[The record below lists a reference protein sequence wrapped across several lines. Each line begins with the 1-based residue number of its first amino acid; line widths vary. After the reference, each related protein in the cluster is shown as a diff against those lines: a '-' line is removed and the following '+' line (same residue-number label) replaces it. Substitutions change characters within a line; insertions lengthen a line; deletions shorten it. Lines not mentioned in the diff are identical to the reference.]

1 MATRLEGNTVYAAG
15 LVQGIVLV
23 TFPAASTIF
32 TDPAQYDLSNTQYGT
47 MFVPQVITAITASL
61 LAGGLARRIGSKR
74 AFLLGL
80 LADLASMVLL
90 LVSTLAMGNGALAY
104 GLLLAAT
111 ACLGVGFGLTVPSI
125 NTFAAV
131 FHPDRVDNSVLVL
144 NALLGAGTALAPLF
158 VAIFVGLGFW
168 WGLPLTSVV
177 LIVALIGVSLRLPL
191 RAGARESG
199 AEPRARGRIPRQ
211 FWMFAGFAVLYG
223 MCETMNGNWAQVD
236 MTKNVGAS
244 ATQAS
249 LALTAFWAMVTV
261 GRVLFAEIQ
270 RSFPTR
276 RAYHVLPFVLAAALL
291 AVAALPADSPWL
303 GVVAFGIAGLGC
315 SALLP
320 LTISFSQEQLVVM
333 SGSVAGAV
341 IAFYQV
347 GYGLAAFG
355 AGGLQDH
362 GVSLSTLYTA
372 TAIAGVVMGLL
383 SFALATNNRDVAG
396 ARKRPTHAAS
406 PHEGG

>member
-47 MFVPQVITAITASL
+47 MFVPQVITAITAAL
-61 LAGGLARRIGSKR
+61 LAGRVARRIGSKR
-74 AFLLGL
+74 VYLLGL

-90 LVSTLAMGNGALAY
+90 LVSTLAVGNDALAY
-104 GLLLAAT
+104 ALLLAAT
-111 ACLGVGFGLTVPSI
+111 AFLGVGFGLTVPSI
-125 NTFAAV
+125 NTFAAA

-177 LIVALIGVSLRLPL
+177 LILALIAVSLRLPL
-191 RAGARESG
+191 HAGARVSA
-199 AEPRARGRIPRQ
+199 AEPRARGRVPRQ

-223 MCETMNGNWAQVD
+223 ICETMNGNWAQVE
-236 MTKNVGAS
+236 MTSNVGAS

-261 GRVLFAEIQ
+261 GRILFAEIQ
-270 RSFPTR
+270 RAFPTR
-276 RAYHVLPFVLAAALL
+276 RTYHVLPFMVAVALL
-291 AVAALPADSPWL
+291 AVAALPTGYPGL
-303 GVVAFGIAGLGC
+303 GIVAFGVAGLGC

-355 AGGLQDH
+355 AGSLQDH
-362 GVSLSTLYTA
+362 GVSLSTLYTVA
-372 TAIAGVVMGLL
+372 AIAAAAMGAL
-383 SFALATNNRDVAG
+383 SFALATRTREVAG
-396 ARKRPTHAAS
+396 ARP
-406 PHEGG
+406 

>member
-47 MFVPQVITAITASL
+47 LFVPQVITAITASL
-61 LAGGLARRIGSKR
+61 LAGRLARRIGGKR
-74 AFLLGL
+74 VYVIGL
-80 LADLASMVLL
+80 LADLISMVLL
-90 LVSTLAMGNGALAY
+90 LVSALAMGNDALAY
-104 GLLLAAT
+104 GLLLGAT

-125 NTFAAV
+125 NTFAAA

-177 LIVALIGVSLRLPL
+177 LIVGLLTISLGLSLRT
-191 RAGARESG
+191 GAREG
-199 AEPRARGRIPRQ
+199 EVGRAKGGVPRL

-223 MCETMNGNWAQVD
+223 ICETMNGNWAQVD
-236 MTKNVGAS
+236 MTRNVGAS

-249 LALTAFWAMVTV
+249 FALTAFWAMVTV
-261 GRVLFAEIQ
+261 GRILFAEIQ

-291 AVAALPADSPWL
+291 AVAALPANNPWL
-303 GVVAFGIAGLGC
+303 GVVTFGIAGLGC

-320 LTISFSQEQLVVM
+320 LTISFSQEQLLAM

-355 AGGLQDH
+355 AGRLQDH

-372 TAIAGVVMGLL
+372 TAIAALVMGAH
-383 SFALATNNRDVAG
+383 SFALATRTRDVAG
-396 ARKRPTHAAS
+396 AHA
-406 PHEGG
+406 

>member
-32 TDPAQYDLSNTQYGT
+32 TDPAQYGLSNTQYGT

-61 LAGGLARRIGSKR
+61 LAGGLSRRIGGKR
-74 AFLLGL
+74 VYLLGL

-90 LVSTLAMGNGALAY
+90 LVSALAMGNDALAY

-111 ACLGVGFGLTVPSI
+111 ACLGVGFGLTVPSL
-125 NTFAAV
+125 NTFAAA

-177 LIVALIGVSLRLPL
+177 LIVGLLTISLGLSLRT
-191 RAGARESG
+191 GAREG
-199 AEPRARGRIPRQ
+199 EAGRAKGRVPRL

-223 MCETMNGNWAQVD
+223 ICETMNGNWAQVD
-236 MTKNVGAS
+236 MTRNVGAS

-261 GRVLFAEIQ
+261 GRILFAEIQ

-291 AVAALPADSPWL
+291 AVAALPANDPWL
-303 GVVAFGIAGLGC
+303 GVVTFGIAGLGC

-320 LTISFSQEQLVVM
+320 LTISFSQEQLLAM

-355 AGGLQDH
+355 AGRLQDH

-372 TAIAGVVMGLL
+372 AAIAALVMGSL
-383 SFALATNNRDVAG
+383 SFALATQTRDVAG
-396 ARKRPTHAAS
+396 AHA
-406 PHEGG
+406 